1 MEACLY
7 LFTGISPQSVA
18 TKLIKNTAKI
28 SVFDETAE
36 SVRLVHNIVDI
47 CTVCWMSEIYLKRCD
62 NRLGEPQVYVC
73 IYLVRNKTL

>member
-7 LFTGISPQSVA
+7 LFTGISPHSVA

-36 SVRLVHNIVDI
+36 SVRLVQYCRCTYIALNEIDI
-47 CTVCWMSEIYLKRCD
+47 S
-62 NRLGEPQVYVC
+62 
-73 IYLVRNKTL
+73 

>member
-1 MEACLY
+1 MLKNKLNIYLRIMEACLY

-36 SVRLVHNIVDI
+36 SVRLVQYCRCTYIALNEIDI
-47 CTVCWMSEIYLKRCD
+47 S
-62 NRLGEPQVYVC
+62 
-73 IYLVRNKTL
+73 